1 MRKVLVL
8 LTLFALAAAA
18 GKELQPRAQGPFP
31 GGRTVATETIVLG
44 GGCFWCL
51 EAVFQELKG
60 VASVTPG
67 YAGGRTLNPTYE
79 QVCTGR
85 TGHAEVVEVVF
96 DPQALP
102 LESLL
107 EVFFALHDPTTRD
120 RQGADVGSQYRSLVL
135 FRNEGQR
142 LAAEE
147 AIRRVEASGAYPRPV
162 VTEVVL
168 LQAFYPAEDYH
179 RDYFR
184 KHPDAP
190 YCALVISPKLAKL
203 KKLFKDRTA
212 P

>member
-1 MRKVLVL
+1 M
-8 LTLFALAAAA
+8 
-18 GKELQPRAQGPFP
+18 
-31 GGRTVATETIVLG
+31 ATETIVLG

-51 EAVFQELKG
+51 EAVFRELKG
-60 VASVTPG
+60 VVSVTPG
-67 YAGGRTLNPTYE
+67 YAGGTVPNPAYQ

-96 DPQALP
+96 DPDVLP
-102 LESLL
+102 LEALL

-120 RQGADVGSQYRSLVL
+120 RQGADVGTQYRSIVL
-135 FRNEGQR
+135 FRSEAQR

-147 AIRRVEASGAYPRPV
+147 AIRSVEASGAHPRPV
-162 VTEVVL
+162 VTEVVPL
-168 LQAFYPAEDYH
+168 KAFYPAEEYH